1 MINTNLM
8 ENAFDDLFIAED
20 FNRYMRQFV
29 KPIVNNIYNEFY
41 VYIWFICIYNVFLIF
56 FTLANLIL
64 LYKLYAKTQNI

>member
-1 MINTNLM
+1 M
-8 ENAFDDLFIAED
+8 ENAFDDLFITED

-64 LYKLYAKTQNI
+64 LYKLYAKTPNV

>member
-1 MINTNLM
+1 M

>member
-1 MINTNLM
+1 M

-56 FTLANLIL
+56 FTLANLVL